1 MDALCRTDARY
12 RDDEPTQF
20 IHSVEGLLERR
31 LTRDVRV
38 IRVRKN
44 RMTDLLTPTVVAE
57 PRNPDAWVL
66 IDRALL
72 VVWMALV
79 IDVV

>member
-44 RMTDLLTPTVVAE
+44 RVTDLFAPAMVAE
-57 PRNPDAWVL
+57 PRNPDAWVA

-72 VVWMALV
+72 MVWMALV
-79 IDVV
+79 IHIM